1 MQSVHTSVEQDR
13 RHWHLDKTLNVSHL
27 LTTVVIA
34 GSLFAYA
41 NNMDRR
47 VAILVQPLVDERL
60 EVFFSDRAYSHFTR
74 RKKEVE
80 GAAASITAVG
90 QPVPRIPSLM
100 RVVRRARARDR
111 RVITVPMGTPRTCA
125 ASAIR
130 SQLTRP
136 TSSAN

>member
-47 VAILVQPLVDERL
+47 VAILEEKMQVQAQENMRNGAEVRELAADLKHELRL
-60 EVFFSDRAYSHFTR
+60 LRTE
-74 RKKEVE
+74 
-80 GAAASITAVG
+80 
-90 QPVPRIPSLM
+90 LM
-100 RVVRRARARDR
+100 RL
-111 RVITVPMGTPRTCA
+111 M
-125 ASAIR
+125 ASK
-130 SQLTRP
+130 QGDKE
-136 TSSAN
+136 